1 MAAERVLPE
10 NLSGEEIRVA
20 VIDKLMSRLAKDG
33 HLNVAHSYDHFS
45 YKVSI
50 HIELHD
56 LGRIEKVDVTEA
68 GTPIAVDPESN
79 ENAALEAFDAEL
91 EGAQTDPNT
100 MREQTGQGVPVLT
113 KNSEGKPEI
122 NRIKYPRPKK

>member
-33 HLNVAHSYDHFS
+33 HLNAAHSYDHFS

-56 LGRIEKVDVTEA
+56 LGRIEKVDVEEA
-68 GTPIAVDPESN
+68 GTPVQGNEAN

-100 MREQTGQGVPVLT
+100 MREETGQGVPVLT